1 MATRIEFTVLGKPA
15 TAGSKKAFA
24 LRRKDGSL
32 VTRPNG
38 APVVNVTD
46 DCKESRHWK
55 QAVAWAARQKVGSGV
70 ELLRDALVVE
80 MRFFRVRPKWHYRS
94 GKKSHLLKPDAPPVP
109 TNKPDV
115 LKTARAIEDA
125 LTGVLWVDDAQIVD
139 ERLTKCWGEPERV
152 EVVIRPWAQEKRGA
166 A

>member
-1 MATRIEFTVLGKPA
+1 MEARIEFTVLGKPA

-38 APVVNVTD
+38 SPVVNVTD
-46 DCKESRHWK
+46 DCKQSRHWK
-55 QAVAWAARQKVGSGV
+55 QAVAWAARQKVGAGV
-70 ELLRDALVVE
+70 ELLREALVVE
-80 MRFFRVRPKWHYRS
+80 MRFFRPRPKGHFRS
-94 GKKSHLLKPDAPPVP
+94 GKNAHMLKADAPATP

-115 LKTARAIEDA
+115 LKLARAIEDA
-125 LTGVLWVDDAQIVD
+125 LTGVVWVDDAQIVD
-139 ERLTKCWGEPERV
+139 ERLIKAFGEPERV
-152 EVVIRPWAQEKRGA
+152 EVVIRPWADEQRGA

>member
-24 LRRKDGSL
+24 LKRRDGSF

-38 APVVNVTD
+38 SPVINVTD
-46 DCKESRHWK
+46 DCKESRAWK
-55 QAVAWAARQKVGSGV
+55 QAVAWAARQKIGAGA
-70 ELLRDALVVE
+70 ELLRDAVIAE
-80 MRFFRVRPKWHYRS
+80 MRFYRVRPKSHYRS
-94 GKKSHLLKPDAPPVP
+94 GKNSHLLKPGAPPVP

-139 ERLTKCWGEPERV
+139 EHLSKRWGEPERV
-152 EVVIRPWAQEKRGA
+152 EVVICSWAQEQRGA

>member
-80 MRFFRVRPKWHYRS
+80 MRFFRPRPKGHFRS
-94 GKKSHLLKPDAPPVP
+94 GKNAHLLKVDAPATP

-115 LKTARAIEDA
+115 LKLARAIEDA

-139 ERLTKCWGEPERV
+139 EHLTKRWGEPERV
-152 EVVIRPWAQEKRGA
+152 EVVIRPWAEEQRGA